1 METKLQPE
9 RAERAVSLLPEIERV
24 RAAFPVL
31 REVVYLNT
39 GTYGPMPEPA
49 LETFLR
55 VLTEMERK
63 ALAASPELGERVTQT
78 RRQVAALLG
87 ADPEEI
93 TFTRNATDGIN
104 LALGGLEWRA
114 GDEVIISDEEHEALL
129 HPLLYMQKT
138 RKIRVRRVGIA
149 TEAEE
154 MTARLEQVASTRT
167 RLVALSHVSCESGA
181 RLPVEAIC
189 RWAASRNLLT
199 LLDGAHS
206 AGALPL
212 DVRQIGCDFYAGNGH
227 KWLYGP
233 KGTGFFYACR
243 DRLVDLS
250 PVIVGAGSLE
260 RVDVETGEA
269 KLWDTAARFEC
280 GTRPWTLIAGLGAS
294 LEWLEGLGWERVMG
308 HIAAL
313 SALLKERIE
322 DRSDLRL
329 LTPRA
334 QEESAGLVTFATP
347 GRDAGALLHVLR
359 ERYRIYLRPVPHYNA
374 IRVSTAHFNDSTDI
388 ECLLEAIDEIG
399 ETP

>member
-1 METKLQPE
+1 METQLQPE
-9 RAERAVSLLPEIERV
+9 RAEHTFQLLPEIERV
-24 RAAFPVL
+24 RAVFPVL
-31 REVVYLNT
+31 QEVVYLNT
-39 GTYGPMPEPA
+39 GTYGPMPHPA

-63 ALAASPELGERVTQT
+63 GLAASSELGERVTQT
-78 RRQVAALLG
+78 RRQVATLLG
-87 ADPEEI
+87 AEPEEI

-104 LALGGLEWRA
+104 LVLGGLEWHA

-129 HPLLYMQKT
+129 HPLLYMQA
-138 RKIRVRRVGIA
+138 RKGIRVRRVGIA
-149 TEAEE
+149 TDAEE
-154 MTARLEQVASTRT
+154 MTVRLEQEATSRT

-181 RLPVEAIC
+181 RLPAEAVC
-189 RWAASRNLLT
+189 CWAASREIFT
-199 LLDGAHS
+199 LLDGAHV

-227 KWLYGP
+227 KWLHGP
-233 KGTGFFYACR
+233 KGTGFFYARR
-243 DRLVDLS
+243 DRLVELS

-260 RVDVETGEA
+260 RVNVETGEA

-294 LEWLEGLGWERVMG
+294 LEWLEGLGWERVTG

-313 SALLKERIE
+313 SGLLKERIAA
-322 DRSDLRL
+322 RSDLRL

-334 QEESAGLVTFATP
+334 WEESAGLVTFATP
-347 GRDAGALLHVLR
+347 GRDAGALLNLLR
-359 ERYRIYLRPVPHYNA
+359 ERYRIYLRGIPHYNA
-374 IRVSTAHFNDSTDI
+374 IRVSTAHFNDPTDI
-388 ECLLEAIDEIG
+388 EHLLEALDAIG